1 MKNFLAQVTPNSV
14 FGKIE
19 PPAAIAQYG
28 ELGGSGP
35 GLSGFISNIIV
46 FVTLV
51 GGLWSLFNIITAGFS
66 LITSDG
72 DSKKVGEMGN
82 KISMTFLGLLV
93 MIAAPL
99 IAAVLGLFLFKDA
112 TFFLKPVF
120 KGPGD
125 L

>member
-1 MKNFLAQVTPNSV
+1 MKNFLAQAVPTSV

-28 ELGGSGP
+28 ELGGGGP

-46 FVTLV
+46 FVTLI

-72 DSKKVGEMGN
+72 DSKKVGEMGT
-82 KISMTFLGLLV
+82 KITMTFLGLLV

-112 TFFLKPVF
+112 TYFLRPVF